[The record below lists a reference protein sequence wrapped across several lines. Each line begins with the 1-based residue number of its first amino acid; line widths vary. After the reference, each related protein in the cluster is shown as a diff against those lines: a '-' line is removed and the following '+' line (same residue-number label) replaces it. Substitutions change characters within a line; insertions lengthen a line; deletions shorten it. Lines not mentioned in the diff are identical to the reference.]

1 MSVSVNELGFDEN
14 TATDGFFNE
23 NEVDVMNSIVNGGTG
38 VYKLTMVQSQFTNA
52 EKVEEVAEEGA
63 TIENGRIT
71 ILGETDGDCTL
82 YVKFVI

>member
-1 MSVSVNELGFDEN
+1 MTNVNDLIFDEN

-23 NEVDVMNSIVNGGTG
+23 NEVDVMNSIVNSGTG

-52 EKVEEVAEEGA
+52 QKVEEVTEEGA

-82 YVKFVI
+82 YVKFVV